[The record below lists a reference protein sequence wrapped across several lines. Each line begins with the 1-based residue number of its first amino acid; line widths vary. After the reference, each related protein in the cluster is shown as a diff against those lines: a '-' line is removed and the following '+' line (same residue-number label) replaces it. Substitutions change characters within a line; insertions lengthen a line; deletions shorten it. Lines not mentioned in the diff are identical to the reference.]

1 MKPGGVILFH
11 DIKARMKDFGVWRFW
26 DEIAPQYPTFT
37 FNHGFGLGV
46 LRKPGGEPSDAPLLQ
61 MLFDTTPGEQER
73 LRQFYV
79 HAAMFHDFRRKATG
93 GN

>member
-1 MKPGGVILFH
+1 MILFH

-26 DEIAPQYPTFT
+26 DESSPSTPTFS
-37 FNHGFGLGV
+37 FHHGFGLGV
-46 LRKPGGEPSDAPLLQ
+46 LRKPGGPEVQAPLLR
-61 MLFDTTPGEQER
+61 MLFDSTPGEQDQ
-73 LRQFYV
+73 LRAFYV